1 MRPSPTA
8 GPLFKLVD
16 RLTAAFAVVAAW
28 LFVAAGAML
37 VFEVVARYVFVAPT
51 VWAAELSLLCLIW
64 ATYLAA
70 AALLRQRGHIT
81 ITAVTQ
87 RLPEGWRCAAEAL
100 SLVVVLI
107 VCVAAVWYGADIAL
121 DSLQRGRTTGSMLNL
136 PAWAT
141 EASIPIGFFLI
152 ALQAVVELARL
163 ALGGR
168 AAIGSPPP
176 S

>member
-1 MRPSPTA
+1 MGPSPIA
-8 GPLFKLVD
+8 GPLFLLVD
-16 RLTAAFAVVAAW
+16 RITAAFAVVAAW

-70 AALLRQRGHIT
+70 AALLRQRRHIT

-87 RLPEGWRCAAEAL
+87 RLPEGWRRVAEAL

-141 EASIPIGFFLI
+141 EASIPIGFALI
-152 ALQAVVELARL
+152 ALQALVELARL
-163 ALGGR
+163 GLGGR
-168 AAIGSPPP
+168 AAIASPPP
-176 S
+176 D